1 MRISDWSSD
10 VCSSDLELSTG
21 PPVRGVD
28 RRALVEFAG
37 RIEAEE
43 PAVGAGLELI
53 AGTRVIDRHRPVEV
67 SERQRS
73 RHLAPR
79 CDVDALCGAAE
90 VLDMRDPSRTDEE
103 RTLGLGGE
111 AWLILVDQH
120 RVELRHRSRVS
131 RSEEHTSELQSIMRI
146 SYAVFCLQNKKNNN
160 SFVSF

>member
-10 VCSSDLELSTG
+10 VCSSDL
-21 PPVRGVD
+21 
-28 RRALVEFAG
+28 FAG

-90 VLDMRDPSRTDEE
+90 VLDMRDTSRTDEE

-111 AWLILVDQH
+111 ALLIRVDQH
-120 RVELRHRSRVS
+120 RVALRPRSRVS
-131 RSEEHTSELQSIMRI
+131 FREATGDITK
-146 SYAVFCLQNKKNNN
+146 A
-160 SFVSF
+160 

>member
-10 VCSSDLELSTG
+10 VCSSDL
-21 PPVRGVD
+21 
-28 RRALVEFAG
+28 
-37 RIEAEE
+37 
-43 PAVGAGLELI
+43 
-53 AGTRVIDRHRPVEV
+53 VIDRHRPVEV

-131 RSEEHTSELQSIMRI
+131 
-146 SYAVFCLQNKKNNN
+146 CLDAEGGIEDRKSGVWKECG
-160 SFVSF
+160 STGMSRLSPYL

>member
-10 VCSSDLELSTG
+10 VCSSDL
-21 PPVRGVD
+21 
-28 RRALVEFAG
+28 
-37 RIEAEE
+37 
-43 PAVGAGLELI
+43 
-53 AGTRVIDRHRPVEV
+53 VIDRHRPVEV

-120 RVELRHRSRVS
+120 RVELRHRSR
-131 RSEEHTSELQSIMRI
+131 SEEHTSELQSLLRI
-146 SYAVFCLQNKKNNN
+146 SYAVFCLKTNK
-160 SFVSF
+160 

>member
-1 MRISDWSSD
+1 M
-10 VCSSDLELSTG
+10 C
-21 PPVRGVD
+21 
-28 RRALVEFAG
+28 ALPIF
-37 RIEAEE
+37 
-43 PAVGAGLELI
+43 ELI

-90 VLDMRDPSRTDEE
+90 VLDMRDLSRTDEE

-131 RSEEHTSELQSIMRI
+131 GLEAEGGIETVRSEEGRGGKEWGRQCRS
-146 SYAVFCLQNKKNNN
+146 
-160 SFVSF
+160 

>member
-10 VCSSDLELSTG
+10 VCSSDL
-21 PPVRGVD
+21 
-28 RRALVEFAG
+28 FAG

-131 RSEEHTSELQSIMRI
+131 CLDAEGSIETGLSPR
-146 SYAVFCLQNKKNNN
+146 AG
-160 SFVSF
+160 